1 MARSELNEM
10 FEIDIAKKFMPDKDS
25 LFSNI
30 FADDFMV
37 INKALKY

>member
-1 MARSELNEM
+1 MARIELDEM
-10 FEIDIAKKFMPDKDS
+10 FEIDIAKKFLPNKDS

-30 FADDFMV
+30 FADDFLV